1 MPSIISLKLVHLQ
14 ASTFFTLSCNGV
26 IWEYYDLLII
36 HLLTFR
42 LFSFISSINSEYFC
56 SSLFRY
62 NHSCFYGR
70 LSVLSDL

>member
-1 MPSIISLKLVHLQ
+1 MPPIISLKLVHLQ
-14 ASTFFTLSCNGV
+14 SSTFFILFCNGV

-36 HLLTFR
+36 PLLTFR
-42 LFSFISSINSEYFC
+42 LFSFISSEYFC

-70 LSVLSDL
+70 LSILSNL